1 MFTGDGAG
9 NMGGPLGDGEGGFW
23 VRGDGEGGFW
33 VRGDGAAMGIIGLGP
48 AAFSG
53 GLLIIM
59 GGEGG
64 KGVKW
69 LADHTMDFG
78 GGGGVGAGAGG

>member
-9 NMGGPLGDGEGGFW
+9 NMGGPL
-23 VRGDGEGGFW
+23 GDGEGGFW